1 MAPAFVGMT
10 EIAAFLYWQRA
21 IAPRRFAGAV
31 FVVLHI
37 GQSRSILPE
46 LLTKS
51 GKLTASHP
59 RAEEPISR
67 GHIYVAPP
75 DRHLLIED
83 GKVCLSRGPRK
94 HFTRSAI
101 DPLFRSAAATYGPR
115 VIGVFWQRMQAQ
127 AEEQIETLRHFLERR
142 PAVRFEPEKA

>member
-1 MAPAFVGMT
+1 MP
-10 EIAAFLYWQRA
+10 
-21 IAPRRFAGAV
+21 GAV

-115 VIGVFWQRMQAQ
+115 VIGVFWQRLQAQ

-142 PAVRFEPEKA
+142 PAVRLEPEKA